1 MALKTILARLGAYL
15 LVPFLFLIVWGL
27 AARQLDNEVI
37 LPGVGQV
44 AELFL
49 QPAESLIAMGSLATN
64 VAISLV
70 RVLAGYLLAVC
81 LAVPL
86 GIIMGYYGPAF
97 RLLNGFLAL
106 FRPIPPLAW
115 VPLVL
120 AWFGVASLASLFNV
134 QRGTAYLYLNNLKFS
149 MIFIIF
155 IGAFYPILT
164 SSIHGVQNVRS
175 TLLDSAR
182 VLGAGEGDIF
192 RKILLPAALPSIVN
206 GMRIGLGVASD
217 VPRIGG
223 DASGKSF
230 RCGLPHH
237 ARLHARTDGHRD
249 CRHDQH
255 RRGRRFPG
263 SLLPSHRGAQVRL
276 DEVDAMKAGPIL
288 SIETLRKTFRTNN
301 GGSLEALAE
310 VSFDIPENDF
320 VCIVGP
326 SGCGKSTLLRMIAGL
341 ETITSGRIG
350 YGERRFFGRKE
361 KSGWSSGVL
370 PSALE
375 KRDGQRRPGPRIHRH
390 APGRARGKCDG
401 VPAPCRDGA
410 LLAGLSA

>member
-182 VLGAGEGDIF
+182 VLGASEGDIF
-192 RKILLPAALPSIVN
+192 RKILLPASLPSIVN
-206 GMRIGLGVASD
+206 GMRIGLGVAWMCLVSAEML
-217 VPRIGG
+217 PGSL
-223 DASGKSF
+223 SGV
-230 RCGLPHH
+230 GYLITH
-237 ARLHARTDGHRD
+237 AYTLARTD
-249 CRHDQH
+249 
-255 RRGRRFPG
+255 
-263 SLLPSHRGAQVRL
+263 
-276 DEVDAMKAGPIL
+276 
-288 SIETLRKTFRTNN
+288 
-301 GGSLEALAE
+301 
-310 VSFDIPENDF
+310 
-320 VCIVGP
+320 IV
-326 SGCGKSTLLRMIAGL
+326 IAGM
-341 ETITSGRIG
+341 ISIG
-350 YGERRFFGRKE
+350 VVGAFLDLFFRLIEERKFVWTRLTR
-361 KSGWSSGVL
+361 
-370 PSALE
+370 
-375 KRDGQRRPGPRIHRH
+375 
-390 APGRARGKCDG
+390 
-401 VPAPCRDGA
+401 
-410 LLAGLSA
+410 